1 MVENGTGD
9 EEDLGMKISRRS
21 RDNVAILDLMGAA
34 IGDDRFDLET
44 AIREL
49 TDEGPAGVILNLE
62 NITMMDSPGLA
73 VIASCYVSLAKREI
87 KLVLLNVGRSVRR
100 LLSITKLS
108 QVFEEYDD
116 EDEAVEAFK
125 EASLPG

>member
-1 MVENGTGD
+1 MR
-9 EEDLGMKISRRS
+9 ISRRS